1 MINLILIYNKN
12 LKVFSNLLKNLLN
25 INIDINFQ
33 TKKTNNLILFLIK
46 KQVKINI
53 RYYFIMKMNN
63 LDNLKNRY
71 QNIYKMNRCIK
82 I

>member
-1 MINLILIYNKN
+1 MINLIIIYNKD

-33 TKKTNNLILFLIK
+33 IKKMNNLILFLIK
-46 KQVKINI
+46 KQIKINI
-53 RYYFIMKMNN
+53 RYHFIMKMNN

-71 QNIYKMNRCIK
+71 QNIYKINRCIK